1 MSRKAREQ
9 VRWTCEKSERRELER
24 AAYLRQRTY
33 NLTRHNARAVIS
45 FKKQC
50 LGADLSFLT
59 PLSALPMV
67 RPPSTRRE
75 GCFARFDGIWV
86 SNDGSGSRQAACAG

>member
-24 AAYLRQRTY
+24 AAYLRQRTK
-33 NLTRHNARAVIS
+33 NLTRHNARAIITL
-45 FKKQC
+45 KKQY
-50 LGADLSFLT
+50 LGANLSFLT
-59 PLSALPMV
+59 PLGALLMV

-75 GCFARFDGIWV
+75 GCY
-86 SNDGSGSRQAACAG
+86 CAL